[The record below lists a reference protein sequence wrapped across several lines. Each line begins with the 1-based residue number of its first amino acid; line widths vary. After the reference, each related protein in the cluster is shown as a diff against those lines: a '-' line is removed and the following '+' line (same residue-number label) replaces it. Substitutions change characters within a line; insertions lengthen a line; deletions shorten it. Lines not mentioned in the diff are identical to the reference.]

1 MGGLS
6 GASGWAWYVPT
17 RSSLDFG
24 NCLVQIAGKGPGLP
38 STWVPWGASIPH
50 QNLYRGQS
58 PSIYH
63 LVEIRKGV
71 GSSLGAQ
78 HEGDCWNIN
87 LQNTPE
93 QNCAWTSYQKPSPTP
108 SGALGPGCTS
118 CNVPP
123 PMEGETKGAH
133 VTVEGM
139 RSSQCSDILMSDP
152 SYPKVNFTCG
162 IYSVVPG
169 QFVLINTRTNML
181 TS

>member
-123 PMEGETKGAH
+123 PMEGETK
-133 VTVEGM
+133 E
-139 RSSQCSDILMSDP
+139 LMSQLRGWDQVSVRTYWCQILP
-152 SYPKVNFTCG
+152 TQKWTSRAAFTQWSLVNL
-162 IYSVVPG
+162 S
-169 QFVLINTRTNML
+169 L
-181 TS
+181 